1 MLKLDFTLK
10 YVPGTKMRKVDEL
23 SRRLD
28 WKVRIKNDNN
38 SQTLIKEQWIF
49 KLAEV
54 IIERSEVKIKIARS
68 KNIK

>member
-1 MLKLDFTLK
+1 
-10 YVPGTKMRKVDEL
+10 MRKVDEL

-38 SQTLIKEQWIF
+38 SQTLIKEQWIC

-68 KNIK
+68 KNIKQQG